1 MSLQRLMMLMGGGGP
16 YWQTAKTLFGA
27 NLIAYWPQWE
37 TTGTAIEDVSGNGR
51 NGVYGAAAAAPELAN
66 LAFPFG
72 QSIPH
77 YDGGD
82 YSNVYSAGFAGAY
95 NPLAGFISLWCRIDE
110 VAFQDIAYRKMF
122 RFAVNSNNHI
132 NIQKSGTN
140 TDALIFYYRA
150 GGTITQVVTTQISTL
165 WGGLYNLGIT
175 WSKADDRVRAY
186 INGVQ
191 SGLDA
196 GTLGTWSGS
205 IAATTTNLGA
215 SDQEGTEPFIGHIG
229 HVAVGNREATSAEML
244 ALYNNLQRK
253 LLVFEGDSR
262 TAGTGATNIGY
273 AYPAKTV
280 RKLTG
285 NWKCANVGESG
296 QSVATMITQI
306 AAEVS
311 PLADPGLGKVA
322 ILWGG
327 VNDNTDATTMHTRI
341 STWCSTVR
349 ALGYKV
355 VVCTEIDCQGAAHA
369 DWHTTNYLAL
379 NTLIR
384 NNYAT
389 YADGLA
395 DLGGE
400 SELQDATD
408 TTYYN
413 ADKTHLN
420 DTGYGVVATVVGAAV
435 NAL

>member
-1 MSLQRLMMLMGGGGP
+1 MGGGGA
-16 YWQTAKTLFGA
+16 YEQTVKTLFGA
-27 NLIAYWPQWE
+27 NLIAYWPLWE
-37 TTGTAIEDVSGNGR
+37 TSGVIAEDISGNGR
-51 NGVYGAAAAAPELAN
+51 NAAYGAGAAAPALAD
-66 LAFPFG
+66 LPFHFVG
-72 QSIPH
+72 KIPH
-77 YDGGD
+77 FDGGD
-82 YSNVYSAGFAGAY
+82 YINAYSAGFGGAF
-95 NPLAGFISLWCRIDE
+95 NKDEGFVSVWCRIDE
-110 VAFQDIAYRKMF
+110 AAFQDIAYRKIF
-122 RFAVNSNNHI
+122 RFQTDTNNRVYI
-132 NIQKSGTN
+132 EKYGTN
-140 TDALIFYYRA
+140 TDALGFVYRS
-150 GGTITQVVTTQISTL
+150 GGTASTIAPAQISAL

-175 WSKADDRVRAY
+175 WSKSNDRVRAY
-186 INGVQ
+186 INGAQVGTDQ
-191 SGLDA
+191 TGLGIWA
-196 GTLGTWSGS
+196 GALASNACF
-205 IAATTTNLGA
+205 IGA
-215 SDQEGTEPFIGHIG
+215 SLAETENFIGHIG
-229 HVAVGNREATSAEML
+229 HVIVGNREATVPEML
-244 ALYNNLQRK
+244 AVYNSLPRK

-306 AAEVS
+306 AAQVS
-311 PLADPGLGKVA
+311 PLANPGLGRVA

-327 VNDNTDATTMHTRI
+327 LNDNTDAATMHTRI

-384 NNYAT
+384 NNYTT

-420 DTGYGVVATVVGAAV
+420 DTGYGVVATVVGAVV